1 MSLFEPEEFVGSHWH
16 RLVGG
21 LTTLPHHPDAAVT
34 LAGLRGRLGVLFRAM
49 GGNGALRLVESA
61 PAVSP
66 HRLSLLRRVGLGAER
81 MDVAILDSSTL
92 RLPAVIDSFPDRS
105 DNVALYEWLVCWFA
119 HAGAGAARSGD
130 PLVDDLLRL
139 RQSIATTRATLQ
151 AWPGLRPLFHRLRA
165 AALAVRPQRALP
177 AAEMRVEQAIRAL
190 LAGQRGDAGEDLL
203 ALIENP
209 DADLAGVKAP
219 RGYRTYLPVPL
230 FGEIREETG
239 TPRPDDADEPSGTSI
254 AVDARRRQA
263 ERRDT
268 DMSDRGDPLYFHRF
282 ETIFSLAEMVN
293 VNRRVDDDD
302 EDGARQAADDIT
314 ELTIGSNRQKAGV
327 RLKMDLDLAPSEA
340 EDGSLAE
347 GLTYPE
353 WDWKRRA
360 HRPDHCRVIA
370 ARAPETGEV
379 WLPDDGLRRRI
390 RAVRRQF
397 EALRPRRLVLHGQPD
412 GDELDLSALVR
423 AEADRRAGSAGS
435 ENVFTCGRAV
445 ERDLSVA
452 VLMDVSLS
460 TDAWIGGHRV
470 LDVEKAALLALTHG
484 LTACGDEHAVYTFT
498 SRRRQSVR
506 VDTVKTFDEP
516 LGSTVE
522 RRIAALRPGQ
532 YTRMGAAIRHVARQL
547 VERPQRHRLLLLLTD
562 GKPNDIDYYEGR
574 YGIEDTREAI
584 REARRE
590 GLTVFGVTVDEAAR
604 DYFPYLF
611 GKGSYAIIADPERL
625 PGALPAIYRRLVS

>member
-34 LAGLRGRLGVLFRAM
+34 LADMRTRLGVLFRAM
-49 GGNGALRLVESA
+49 GGSGALRLVESA
-61 PAVSP
+61 PAVSA
-66 HRLSLLRRVGLGAER
+66 HRLSPLRRIGLGAEK
-81 MDVAILDSSTL
+81 MSLAILDRATL
-92 RLPAVIDSFPDRS
+92 RLPAVIDSFPDRA
-105 DNVALYEWLVCWFA
+105 DNVALYEWLVAWFA
-119 HAGAGAARSGD
+119 HAGEGPDRTGD
-130 PLVDDLLRL
+130 PLVDDLQRL
-139 RQSIATTRATLQ
+139 RMSIATTRATLH
-151 AWPGLRPLFHRLRA
+151 AWPGLRPQFHRLRA
-165 AALAVRPQRALP
+165 AALAVRPQRSLP
-177 AAEMRVEQAIRAL
+177 ATEMRIEQTIRAL
-190 LAGQRGDAGEDLL
+190 LGGQRGEDTETLL
-203 ALIENP
+203 ALIESP
-209 DADLAGVKAP
+209 DASLAGLKAP

-230 FGEIREETG
+230 FGEIREDTG
-239 TPRPDDADEPSGTSI
+239 APRADDAEDPSGTSI

-302 EDGARQAADDIT
+302 EDGARQAADDIS
-314 ELTIGSNRQKAGV
+314 ELTIGSNQQKAGV

-353 WDWKRRA
+353 WDWKRQA

-370 ARAPETGEV
+370 ARAPEAGDV
-379 WLPDDGLRRRI
+379 WRPDEAMQKRI

-397 EALRPRRLVLHGQPD
+397 EALRPRRIVLHGQPD
-412 GDELDLSALVR
+412 GDDLDLSALVR

-435 ENVFTCGRAV
+435 ENVFTCGRAM

-516 LGSTVE
+516 LGLAVE
-522 RRIAALRPGQ
+522 RRIAALTPGQ
-532 YTRMGAAIRHVARQL
+532 YTRMGTAIRHVARQL
-547 VERPQRHRLLLLLTD
+547 ASRPQRHRLLLLLTD

-574 YGIEDTREAI
+574 YGIEDTRASI
-584 REARRE
+584 REARRA

>member
-61 PAVSP
+61 PAVSA

-92 RLPAVIDSFPDRS
+92 RLPAALDSFPERA

-177 AAEMRVEQAIRAL
+177 AAELRVEQAIRAL

-203 ALIENP
+203 ALIESP

-230 FGEIREETG
+230 FGEIREEIG
-239 TPRPDDADEPSGTSI
+239 APRPDDADEPSGTSI
-254 AVDARRRQA
+254 TVDARRRQA

-340 EDGSLAE
+340 EDGSLAQ

-516 LGSTVE
+516 LGSAVE

>member
-16 RLVGG
+16 RLVGN
-21 LTTLPHHPDAAVT
+21 LTTLPHHPEAAVT

-61 PAVSP
+61 PTVSA
-66 HRLSLLRRVGLGAER
+66 HRLSPLRRMGLGAEK
-81 MDVAILDSSTL
+81 MSLAILDSSTL

-105 DNVALYEWLVCWFA
+105 DNVALYEWLVAWFA
-119 HAGAGAARSGD
+119 HAGTGPTPSGD

-177 AAEMRVEQAIRAL
+177 AAELRVEQAIRAL

-203 ALIENP
+203 ALIESP
-209 DADLAGVKAP
+209 DADLAGLKAP

-239 TPRPDDADEPSGTSI
+239 APRPDDAEDPSGTSI

-314 ELTIGSNRQKAGV
+314 DLTIGSNRQKAGV
-327 RLKMDLDLAPSEA
+327 RLKMDLDLAPSET
-340 EDGSLAE
+340 EDGSLAG

-370 ARAPETGEV
+370 ARAAETGEA
-379 WLPDDGLRRRI
+379 WQPDEAMQRRI

-397 EALRPRRLVLHGQPD
+397 EALRPRRIVLHGQPD
-412 GDELDLSALVR
+412 GDDLDLSALVR

-516 LGSTVE
+516 LGSVVE

-611 GKGSYAIIADPERL
+611 GKGSYAIIAAPERL

>member
-16 RLVGG
+16 RLVGS
-21 LTTLPHHPDAAVT
+21 LTTLPHHPEAAVT

-61 PAVSP
+61 PTVSA
-66 HRLSLLRRVGLGAER
+66 HRLSPLRRMGLGAEK
-81 MDVAILDSSTL
+81 MSLAILDSATL

-105 DNVALYEWLVCWFA
+105 DNVALYEWLVAWFA
-119 HAGAGAARSGD
+119 HVGEGCQRTGD

-139 RQSIATTRATLQ
+139 RQSIATTRATLL

-177 AAEMRVEQAIRAL
+177 PAEMRVEQAIRAL
-190 LAGQRGDAGEDLL
+190 LGGQRGDAGDDLL
-203 ALIENP
+203 ALIESP
-209 DADLAGVKAP
+209 DASLAGLAAP

-239 TPRPDDADEPSGTSI
+239 APRPDDAEDPSGTSI
-254 AVDARRRQA
+254 AVDGRRRQA

-302 EDGARQAADDIT
+302 EDGARQAADDIS

-340 EDGSLAE
+340 EDGSLAQ

-370 ARAPETGEV
+370 ARAAETGEA
-379 WLPDDGLRRRI
+379 WQPDDGLRRRI

-397 EALRPRRLVLHGQPD
+397 EALRPRRIVLHGQPD
-412 GDELDLSALVR
+412 GDDLDLSALVR

-506 VDTVKTFDEP
+506 VDMVKTFDEP
-516 LGSTVE
+516 LGRAVE
-522 RRIAALRPGQ
+522 RRIAALQPGQ
-532 YTRMGAAIRHVARQL
+532 YTRMGTAIRHVARQL

-584 REARRE
+584 REARRD

-625 PGALPAIYRRLVS
+625 PAALPAIYRRLVS